1 MWKTVKLGDVAK
13 ATGGSGFPKKY
24 QGKTAG
30 HYPFFKVSDMNT
42 EGNEVFMKKAANYV
56 SFAELRRMK
65 AKHHPAGTIVFPKIG
80 GAISTNKKR
89 ILTCDAAFDNNVMG
103 VIPKYDIS
111 PEYLHKIFLGFNL
124 YELSNKAALP
134 SITNSTVD
142 ELEITLPPLPVQ
154 EQIVEKLDVAF
165 AGIDKAIN
173 ATEKNIENAE
183 ALFYSTCKKVI
194 NSIQSDKSSLGSF
207 AEISSGG
214 TPSKKTKEF
223 WDGNIAWFSSGELN
237 DLYTKDPDDR
247 ITEEGLGKSN
257 AKLFPKGSLLIGMY
271 DTAALKMSILD
282 REGTFNQA
290 ICGLK
295 PNNRVDMQYIYYA
308 LNVVKPEV
316 LKLRSGVRQ
325 QNLNQSKIKN
335 IEIIFPE
342 LVIQKEISYK
352 LNKIFQ
358 KQDKLI
364 EIYEQKLSH
373 LISLKSSIF
382 NQAFSGEL
390 TKDTA

>member
-1 MWKTVKLGDVAK
+1 MWQTVKLGEICDL
-13 ATGGSGFPKKY
+13 TGGGTPSKQEASYYDGDILWATVRDMSADELNKTEHKITQKGLENSSSKVIRSGNIIIASRVGLGKACILGQDTAINQDLRGVLPKKKEVIETRY
-24 QGKTAG
+24 LFYWFKSVSNYIISAG
-30 HYPFFKVSDMNT
+30 RGATVHGVTLPFLNSL
-42 EGNEVFMKKAANYV
+42 
-56 SFAELRRMK
+56 EL
-65 AKHHPAGTIVFPKIG
+65 P
-80 GAISTNKKR
+80 
-89 ILTCDAAFDNNVMG
+89 
-103 VIPKYDIS
+103 
-111 PEYLHKIFLGFNL
+111 
-124 YELSNKAALP
+124 
-134 SITNSTVD
+134 
-142 ELEITLPPLPVQ
+142 LPPLPVQ
-154 EQIVEKLDVAF
+154 KQIVEKLDVAF
-165 AGIDKAIN
+165 ANIDKAIN

-382 NQAFSGEL
+382 NHAFSGEL

>member
-56 SFAELRRMK
+56 SFEELRRMK

-154 EQIVEKLDVAF
+154 KQIVEKLDATF
-165 AGIDKAIN
+165 AGIDKAIS

-183 ALFYSTCKKVI
+183 ALFSSYLKSELVQFCQKELTIEDISKTIFAGGDAPKNHFSKQKTSECQIPIIANAVKDNGLYGYTNVARVEEHSVTVAARGSGTGHVEIREYPFFPIVRLIVI
-194 NSIQSDKSSLGSF
+194 IPKLEMITPIF
-207 AEISSGG
+207 LKYALKALTIHSSGSAIPQL
-214 TPSKKTKEF
+214 TVPMIKSYSIPVPDIEIQQEFTDRLEYFSTQIKKLIFTQKNKLEEF
-223 WDGNIAWFSSGELN
+223 A
-237 DLYTKDPDDR
+237 
-247 ITEEGLGKSN
+247 
-257 AKLFPKGSLLIGMY
+257 SL
-271 DTAALKMSILD
+271 KKSIL
-282 REGTFNQA
+282 
-290 ICGLK
+290 
-295 PNNRVDMQYIYYA
+295 
-308 LNVVKPEV
+308 
-316 LKLRSGVRQ
+316 
-325 QNLNQSKIKN
+325 
-335 IEIIFPE
+335 
-342 LVIQKEISYK
+342 
-352 LNKIFQ
+352 
-358 KQDKLI
+358 
-364 EIYEQKLSH
+364 
-373 LISLKSSIF
+373 

-390 TKDTA
+390 TKDVA